1 MYSKNNN
8 KNVIQN
14 INYSQ
19 KKLGPNVKLGISI
32 GWLSKS
38 NNGFLFYLIVSFF
51 VEATLALFVSGIW
64 TLLVF
69 LVAVVVAAA
78 ISILFC
84 LVILFFLLL

>member
-32 GWLSKS
+32 G
-38 NNGFLFYLIVSFF
+38 
-51 VEATLALFVSGIW
+51 
-64 TLLVF
+64 
-69 LVAVVVAAA
+69 
-78 ISILFC
+78 
-84 LVILFFLLL
+84 